1 MYTNDMQEE
10 DPWLPVRTVME
21 VGSRPPDGEERLG
34 IAVLHERQY
43 GCVGCCTN
51 CLGYGTR
58 SVYEYLQQSGIYI
71 YIIYIVKCSRYRP
84 GVAHS
89 VGRGIAVLFYDRGT
103 RRG

>member
-34 IAVLHERQY
+34 IALLHERQ
-43 GCVGCCTN
+43 

-58 SVYEYLQQSGIYI
+58 SVCEYLQQSGIYI
-71 YIIYIVKCSRYRP
+71 
-84 GVAHS
+84 
-89 VGRGIAVLFYDRGT
+89 
-103 RRG
+103 